1 MMGFRFADPWLLC
14 GLILPLLVLWWRPAR
29 GGAAFGAFA
38 LAAAA
43 LRPSRGPLVQR
54 VLLALAIAGLVVA
67 AARPQYG
74 RTVTEREQAGRDL
87 MLVIDLSGSMQIDDL
102 DDGKGGRADRLAAV
116 ITAAKGFVAKRPDD
130 RIGLVFFGDGALTS
144 CPLTYDHDTVAQFL
158 DRTET
163 QQRALWKRDDD
174 GLLGGNT
181 NLGLGL
187 GTALKSLRNPAVK
200 GRAVIL
206 VTDGVDTRRLRN
218 WIDPLVAASQAERL
232 GVVVYGIGVGN
243 PNGTMT
249 QRDPFGRVITQRLRG
264 DMLPD
269 MGRLQSIAGRAN
281 GQAFA
286 ADDAKGL
293 AEVFAGISALQP
305 TPHTVRSRDDFA
317 DRWFWPLAAGLLLAA
332 LALALE
338 PRLRGVA

>member
-87 MLVIDLSGSMQIDDL
+87 MLVIDLSGSMQYDDL
-102 DDGKGGRADRLAAV
+102 DDGKGGRADRMAAV

-158 DRTET
+158 DRTEA
-163 QQRALWKRDDD
+163 QQRALWKREGD

-206 VTDGVDTRRLRN
+206 VTDGVDSRRLHN
-218 WIDPLVAASQAERL
+218 WVDPLVAASQAERL
-232 GVVVYGIGVGN
+232 GVSVYGIGVGN
-243 PNGTMT
+243 PNGTVT

>member
-14 GLILPLLVLWWRPAR
+14 GLILPLLVLWWRPSR

-87 MLVIDLSGSMQIDDL
+87 MLVIDLSGSMRIDDL

-130 RIGLVFFGDGALTS
+130 RIGLVFFADGALTS

-158 DRTET
+158 DRTEQ
-163 QQRALWKRDDD
+163 QQRALWKRDGD

-206 VTDGVDTRRLRN
+206 VTDGVDTRRLHN
-218 WIDPLVAASQAERL
+218 WIDPLLAASQAERL
-232 GVVVYGIGVGN
+232 GVAVYGIGVGN
-243 PNGTMT
+243 PSGTMT
-249 QRDPFGRVITQRLRG
+249 QRDPFGRVVTQRLRG

-269 MGRLQSIAGRAN
+269 MGRLQSITSRAN

-293 AEVFAGISALQP
+293 GEVFAGISALQP

-332 LALALE
+332 LALTLE

>member
-1 MMGFRFADPWLLC
+1 MGFRFADPWLLC

-29 GGAAFGAFA
+29 GGAAFGAFS
-38 LAAAA
+38 LAIAA
-43 LRPSRGPLVQR
+43 LRPSRGPLLQR
-54 VLLALAIAGLVVA
+54 VLLALAIALLVVA

-74 RTVTEREQAGRDL
+74 RSVIEREQAGRDL
-87 MLVIDLSGSMQIDDL
+87 MLVIDLSGSMQYDDL

-116 ITAAKGFVAKRPDD
+116 IAAAKDFTAKRPDD

-163 QQRALWKRDDD
+163 QQRALWKREDD

-187 GTALKSLRNPAVK
+187 GTALKSLRNPAAK
-200 GRAVIL
+200 GRAAIL
-206 VTDGVDTRRLRN
+206 ITDGVDSRRLHN
-218 WIDPLVAASQAERL
+218 WVDPLVAASQAERL
-232 GVVVYGIGVGN
+232 GVNVYGIGVGN
-243 PNGTMT
+243 PNGTVT
-249 QRDPFGRVITQRLRG
+249 QRDPYGQVVTHRLR
-264 DMLPD
+264 DNMLPD
-269 MGRLQSIAGRAN
+269 MGRLQAITSRAN

-293 AEVFAGISALQP
+293 GEVFASISALQP
-305 TPHTVRSRDDFA
+305 TPHTVRQRDDFS
-317 DRWFWPLAAGLLLAA
+317 DRWFWPLAAGLLCAA
-332 LALALE
+332 LALAME